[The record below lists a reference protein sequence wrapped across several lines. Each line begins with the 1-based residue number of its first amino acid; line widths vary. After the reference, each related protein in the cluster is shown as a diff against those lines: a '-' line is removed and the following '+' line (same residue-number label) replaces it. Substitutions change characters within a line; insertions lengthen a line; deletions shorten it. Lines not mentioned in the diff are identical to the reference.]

1 MHCPCDTG
9 MAAAVINRI
18 VYHGQ
23 IVRFRNELYRNSH
36 SLMRWPKKRA
46 IIPSAGDGIHF
57 ERRWCSD

>member
-1 MHCPCDTG
+1 
-9 MAAAVINRI
+9 MAATVINRI

-23 IVRFRNELYRNSH
+23 IVRFRNELYRSSH
-36 SLMRWPKKRA
+36 SLMRRPKKRA